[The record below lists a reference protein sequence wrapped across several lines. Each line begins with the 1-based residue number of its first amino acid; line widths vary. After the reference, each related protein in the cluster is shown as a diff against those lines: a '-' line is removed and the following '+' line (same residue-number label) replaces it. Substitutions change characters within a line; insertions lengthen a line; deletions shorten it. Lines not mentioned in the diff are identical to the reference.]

1 MLDRNCHKS
10 VYHGIYLRGLKSVY
24 LYPSFIHEFHM
35 NGGISPKDVREALK
49 REPDIEAVLITS
61 PTYDGVVS
69 DVREISEIVHEK
81 GIPLIVDE
89 AHGAHFMFSDFFPK
103 SAVCLG
109 ADLVIQSLHK
119 TLPSLTQTALLHRCS
134 ERVSGKAIQK
144 FMGIYQSSSPSYLLM
159 ASIDWCIGFLATE
172 AEKFYQSYIPKL
184 MKMRENLE
192 KLQNFYL
199 VGKEI
204 TGRNQVYDFDLSK
217 ILICIKSGIMMSGH
231 ELSSILREYDHLEM
245 EMEAENY
252 ILGISSVFD
261 AEEGM
266 GRLSDAMG
274 RIDLLLEKKKG
285 RDSRETIVIKEKN
298 DFHRAVQKLKISEA
312 MDSTLREVP
321 LFQSQGEISG
331 EFVYL
336 YPPGIPLIAPG
347 EVITEEILES
357 LKKYKKQGLKV
368 QGMDDFTGRMIKI
381 VG

>member
-1 MLDRNCHKS
+1 
-10 VYHGIYLRGLKSVY
+10 
-24 LYPSFIHEFHM
+24 
-35 NGGISPKDVREALK
+35 
-49 REPDIEAVLITS
+49 
-61 PTYDGVVS
+61 
-69 DVREISEIVHEK
+69 
-81 GIPLIVDE
+81 
-89 AHGAHFMFSDFFPK
+89 
-103 SAVCLG
+103 
-109 ADLVIQSLHK
+109 
-119 TLPSLTQTALLHRCS
+119 
-134 ERVSGKAIQK
+134 
-144 FMGIYQSSSPSYLLM
+144 
-159 ASIDWCIGFLATE
+159 
-172 AEKFYQSYIPKL
+172 
-184 MKMRENLE
+184 
-192 KLQNFYL
+192 
-199 VGKEI
+199 
-204 TGRNQVYDFDLSK
+204 
-217 ILICIKSGIMMSGH
+217 MSGH

-261 AEEGM
+261 TEEGM

>member
-1 MLDRNCHKS
+1 M
-10 VYHGIYLRGLKSVY
+10 
-24 LYPSFIHEFHM
+24 
-35 NGGISPKDVREALK
+35 
-49 REPDIEAVLITS
+49 
-61 PTYDGVVS
+61 
-69 DVREISEIVHEK
+69 
-81 GIPLIVDE
+81 
-89 AHGAHFMFSDFFPK
+89 
-103 SAVCLG
+103 
-109 ADLVIQSLHK
+109 
-119 TLPSLTQTALLHRCS
+119 TQTAVLHLLS
-134 ERVSGKAIQK
+134 DRVDREKIQR
-144 FMGIYQSSSPSYLLM
+144 FLGIYQSSSPSYLLM